1 MFGVPSSVARAL
13 VRVSH
18 RHPCPICEHDHWC
31 YFLPGEDA
39 AVVCMRQSDGA
50 VREMRDGGWL
60 HRLDGTAPRPRPTL
74 AAAPGGQ
81 AARRDPALLDR
92 VYRRLLRL
100 LPLSPADREALG
112 ARGLTDAEIE
122 SGMYRSGP
130 VRDRGTLARHLL
142 EDLGPDALRGVP
154 GCYVDAG
161 RYGDYWSL
169 RAATGIVVPV
179 CDEQDRIVGIQVRR
193 SGDEPGPRYIWWSS
207 KDMRGGAS
215 PGAPLG
221 WFGAAGEAGR
231 VWVTEGPVKAAIAA
245 SRLGARVVAVP
256 GVGAWR
262 SAGLVE
268 RVRAGG
274 YTEVVIAYDA
284 DAAANVQ
291 VAREAHGLCEAL
303 VTAGVRVSFATWDA
317 AAGKG
322 IDDLLVAGGRP
333 EIASPRDWE
342 ERLPDHLR
350 AKAIGR
356 ANRVLTVPVA
366 MMPAPAPPARVH
378 TLEQARRE
386 MPGIIRRALRA
397 PKGAEPRLTILQ
409 ATTGTGKTTA
419 LRTVLEG
426 EVGREGAGRTLILM
440 RSHDA
445 IADALSGIGP
455 ALRAAMVD
463 ISTAEDD
470 GGATGSAIHMAGR
483 SADPESPAY
492 CARYDLAKRYGEARH
507 SVGANLCRGAGQ
519 DDGECPFAAGCPYLA
534 LRRRAEAAQI
544 VFAAYPSYIN
554 AADDILSFDSI
565 VIDEDCIPA
574 LVETAAVTAER
585 IAEWRDVAAHLTDAK
600 GDDYQQHMTFLGVLE
615 TAMQAAGQQSP
626 GSVPALSML
635 REAAGARGFDLGA
648 MVKGCLQDETD
659 KQGRYGFERPCQVRR
674 GQTEIVP
681 LRLLGDLYQAIEA
694 EVREP
699 RSDTRLRFER
709 VLGVVP
715 ALVLRQ
721 PYAHAIDALQSKQV
735 VVTDATPSPL
745 WRAVRPGC
753 EIVRYDVPQHLEL
766 VQIYNRLLTV
776 ADQRDPATKA
786 LVQAAIQR
794 EVDLC
799 RASGGEAVI
808 LGRKALAP
816 GRGANRDAYEP
827 VEGADWGWLGNH
839 SRALNDWEHCTLMI
853 LVGYYQPPVEA
864 VRAMVEALRW
874 GEPTLQAPA
883 RERRVYRWRDRDGSG
898 RARWRDLDR
907 DVLVQSVLDHAV
919 EAEIR
924 QGIGRLRAVNADS
937 AGPPKRIL
945 LLTGAVTSLPIDQLV
960 RLEDLAGR
968 AAPSPR
974 AMPAACAERR
984 DAANAARRV
993 EAEQR
998 ALDAAER
1005 IAAEGRPV
1013 TVAAVR
1019 AASGVR
1025 YEAAKAAITRLLP
1038 VIEGV
1043 VRQEPYIDID
1053 DISRT
1058 TPSIEQSDVGERA
1071 EAPDGDPPPLCAPQ
1085 PRKTGLAASVRRW
1098 AEERCR
1104 LTDPKR
1110 HAPTLLDT
1118 LLTDFRAW
1126 SGERVGKA
1134 EFAEALTGAGATVY
1148 SQSVVT
1154 GLVLR

>member
-1 MFGVPSSVARAL
+1 MPFASPTPPISQR
-13 VRVSH
+13 RVN
-18 RHPCPICEHDHWC
+18 RGNPCPVCGKDHWC
-31 YFLPGEDA
+31 YLLPDGD
-39 AVVCMRQSDGA
+39 AVVCMRVRDGA
-50 VREMRDGGWL
+50 IKEVASGGWL
-60 HRLDGTAPRPRPTL
+60 HHLAGASPRPRPAL
-74 AAAPGGQ
+74 VVVPGGQ
-81 AARRDPALLDR
+81 ADRRDPDHLDR
-92 VYRRLLRL
+92 VYRALLRVL
-100 LPLSPADREALG
+100 TLSLADREALR
-112 ARGLTDAEIE
+112 ARDLTDQEI
-122 SGMYRSGP
+122 GAGLYRSGP
-130 VRDRGTLARHLL
+130 VRDRGTLARRLID
-142 EDLGPDALRGVP
+142 DLGSDRDLEGVP
-154 GCYVDAG
+154 GCYVDRG

-169 RAATGIVVPV
+169 RAASGLLVPV
-179 CDEQDRIVGIQVRR
+179 SDEQGRIVGMQVRR
-193 SGDEPGPRYIWWSS
+193 SGDGPGPRYVWWSS

-221 WFGAAGEAGR
+221 WFGPDGGAGQL
-231 VWVTEGPVKAAIAA
+231 WVTEGPVKAAIAA

-256 GVGAWR
+256 GVSAWR
-262 SAGLVE
+262 SAGLVDK
-268 RVRAGG
+268 VRAGG
-274 YTEVVIAYDA
+274 YTEVVVAYDA
-284 DAAANVQ
+284 DSAKNVL
-291 VAREAHGLCEAL
+291 VAREAHALCEAL
-303 VTAGVRVSFATWDA
+303 VVAGVRVAFAAWDQSQ
-317 AAGKG
+317 GKG
-322 IDDLLVAGGRP
+322 IDDLLVGGGKP
-333 EIASPRDWE
+333 EIVSPRDWE
-342 ERLPDHLR
+342 ERLDPEVR
-350 AKAIGR
+350 RKAIGR
-356 ANRVLTVPVA
+356 TNRVLAVPVA
-366 MMPAPAPPARVH
+366 MMPPPTPPARVY

-386 MPGIIRRALRA
+386 MPGIILRALRA
-397 PKGAEPRLTILQ
+397 PQGADPRCVIIQ
-409 ATTGTGKTTA
+409 ATTGLGKTTA
-419 LRTVLEG
+419 LRTALEQV
-426 EVGREGAGRTLILM
+426 VGRERARRIIVLL

-445 IADALSGIGP
+445 IADALSGVGP
-455 ALRAAMVD
+455 ALRAALVD
-463 ISTAEDD
+463 VSTPEEDGRD
-470 GGATGSAIHMAGR
+470 GSAVHMAGR

-519 DDGECPFAAGCPYLA
+519 EDGECPFAAECPYLQ
-534 LRRRAEAAQI
+534 LRRKAEAAQI

-554 AADDILSFDSI
+554 AADDILSFDAI
-565 VIDEDCIPA
+565 IIDEDCIPA
-574 LVETAAVTAER
+574 LVETACVTLER
-585 IAEWRDVAAHLTDAK
+585 IAEWRDVAAHLADEK
-600 GDDYQQHMTFLGVLE
+600 GDDYQQHTTFLSVLE
-615 TAMQAAGQQSP
+615 TAMQAAGQREA
-626 GSVPALSML
+626 GSVPALPL
-635 REAAGARGFDLGA
+635 LHEAAAAKGIDLGA

-674 GQTEIVP
+674 GQAEIVP
-681 LRLLGDLYQAIEA
+681 LRLLRDLYEATDA
-694 EVREP
+694 EVRQSRP
-699 RSDTRLRFER
+699 DTRIRLER
-709 VLGVVP
+709 IAGVVP

-721 PYAHAIDALQSKQV
+721 PYEHTLEALRAKQV

-745 WRAVRPGC
+745 WQTVRPGC
-753 EIVRYDVPQHLEL
+753 ETVRYDVPQHLQV

-776 ADQRDPATKA
+776 ADQRDPGTKA

-794 EVDLC
+794 EVSAC
-799 RASGGEAVI
+799 RASGGKAVI

-816 GRGANRDAYEP
+816 GRTANRDAYEP

-924 QGIGRLRAVNADS
+924 QGIGRLRAVNADP

-945 LLTGAVTSLPIDQLV
+945 LLTGAATSLPIDQIV

-1025 YEAAKAAITRLLP
+1025 YEAAKAAVTHLLP
-1038 VIEGV
+1038 VIERV

-1058 TPSIEQSDVGERA
+1058 TPSIEQIDVGERA
-1071 EAPDGDPPPLCAPQ
+1071 EAPAGDPPPLCAPQ
-1085 PRKTGLAASVRRW
+1085 PRKTGLAPSVRRW